1 MHASCF
7 QTPHWGTCAD
17 LSLTV
22 SFLSDPDFRTQPLW
36 IHTLAT
42 SESVSPLESTLT
54 KFAARVSKHAALTP
68 VESALTET
76 HPLSPL
82 ESTLTKKG
90 VGGGGSTQRVLSSR
104 PGTCPE
110 RGERRGPGPG
120 ARLKETDLSVAPAN
134 HVPPVTSGFRESR
147 LLSGPVTVHG
157 SRATS
162 VGHSACYQLST
173 VDHQLSP
180 GCIMIRRAAPCRN

>member
-68 VESALTET
+68 VESALTKT

-82 ESTLTKKG
+82 ESALTKKG
-90 VGGGGSTQRVLSSR
+90 VGGGGYLCRRQSCRLSPSRVSLR
-104 PGTCPE
+104 EVGF
-110 RGERRGPGPG
+110 
-120 ARLKETDLSVAPAN
+120 DLSPTSYLRP
-134 HVPPVTSGFRESR
+134 PPVTAHAALGTGHHS
-147 LLSGPVTVHG
+147 PVTNHQSLV
-157 SRATS
+157 TIT
-162 VGHSACYQLST
+162 GHQRWPFGMLST
-173 VDHQLSP
+173 LNCRLSTLP
-180 GCIMIRRAAPCRN
+180 RVYHD